1 MEDLDSRRVETSP
14 SSPVPSYASLLK
26 NPVDRFHQTM
36 VEDFEMTD
44 EDYSYSAG
52 KHGLNVS
59 FSQKV
64 HNKLDYDCRSA
75 VIVKLMGKPNS
86 TNALDFMLR
95 GLRRKWQLKGG
106 WHLIDLPNDYFIVK
120 FNLDEDMNQV
130 LYGGPWILVGQTLV
144 VQKWRPEF
152 DPAEEKISRMALWI
166 DQVTLGQARGKFARV
181 YIEIDLSKPLRLFVE
196 VEGVVYGVVY
206 EGISMICFE
215 CGCYGHVKDKCPH
228 IHTKNVT
235 YSNASVN
242 ANHTSS
248 DGSGPDV
255 SNDNTQQDM
264 DTAQVNVVPSPPI
277 MKKDMGP
284 WMLMTYKNKRR
295 TNTNNGD
302 VKKVQGSGSR
312 FAVLQEVSGEENIRN
327 EMNAPLSNEPASAS
341 DPPIVKLWKNLQE
354 KVQLTKVPKEND
366 DKASDKSNR
375 KRVMNEEMKR
385 SKDKL
390 PARVPM
396 KDVSNEV
403 IGPSGSGA
411 VPKFTMW
418 YQRKSKVLTNPGT
431 STIGVGISTSIC
443 QENNVQSCCVPAVFG
458 HCPPE
463 EKVSNGDC
471 SMEETISNAA
481 ENFVEKTFTD
491 NSVLAQVQET
501 PSLPVEGIVSEN

>member
-152 DPAEEKISRMALWI
+152 DPAEEKISRMALW
-166 DQVTLGQARGKFARV
+166 
-181 YIEIDLSKPLRLFVE
+181 
-196 VEGVVYGVVY
+196 
-206 EGISMICFE
+206 
-215 CGCYGHVKDKCPH
+215 
-228 IHTKNVT
+228 
-235 YSNASVN
+235 
-242 ANHTSS
+242 
-248 DGSGPDV
+248 
-255 SNDNTQQDM
+255 DM